1 LFESDIS
8 HNFHR
13 EWIYLGSQRLAQ
25 IQPSVPGSIH
35 LCSLAGAADGGAAF
49 AGAMGLVLLALGVA
63 KKNRK
68 YQAAGLTFI
77 GGVLFLVLHPEA
89 RGNADV
95 EVVYYY
101 HNDHLGTP
109 RMMTEQYQAVMWDVD
124 YSPFGEMLYRT
135 EYISGSQ
142 PFRFP
147 GQYSDD
153 VTGFYYNWNREDGVK
168 ALL

>member
-1 LFESDIS
+1 
-8 HNFHR
+8 
-13 EWIYLGSQRLAQ
+13 
-25 IQPSVPGSIH
+25 
-35 LCSLAGAADGGAAF
+35 
-49 AGAMGLVLLALGVA
+49 M
-63 KKNRK
+63 
-68 YQAAGLTFI
+68 